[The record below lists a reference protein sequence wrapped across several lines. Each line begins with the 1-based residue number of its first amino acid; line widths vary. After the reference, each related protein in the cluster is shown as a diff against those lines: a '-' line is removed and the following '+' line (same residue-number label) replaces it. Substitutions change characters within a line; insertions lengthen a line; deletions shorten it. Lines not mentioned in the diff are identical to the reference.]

1 MIPELAQAVLQCDL
15 PQYGLERGDIGTVVM
30 VHEQGAGYE
39 LEFTA
44 LDGDTLA
51 VVTLSADQV
60 RPVGPGEIAHS
71 RELPG

>member
-1 MIPELAQAVLQCDL
+1 L